1 MKLQD
6 RDFEVLAALER
17 WGVMGLGQVDGLLF
31 HKEVSGEERGR
42 LFFNDIRREDYWG
55 RAYKRLGGLE
65 KLGLVRIQRNDY
77 TWPVYLLTTRG
88 FELLRRRG
96 KTRFETPSQGISER
110 LVRHEIAT
118 VGVGLVLT
126 EVLGLGVNTARE
138 TWDWMGKKYGRRSQ
152 EARLT
157 MPDFLVGK
165 ANGNVEHI
173 VEVELTPKSRRRYA
187 EIFTSHQRRLPDHRT
202 SKILYIVG
210 WPGGV
215 GHVMRLGRKFEAS
228 AVQAAQLSDF
238 RAQLGRCEFAPSYYP
253 RTPFFLATKETPTA
267 PLDAEQEAAR

>member
-1 MKLQD
+1 MKLQE
-6 RDFEVLAALER
+6 RDFKVLEALER

-31 HKEVSGEERGR
+31 HKEVSGEERAR

-65 KLGLVRIQRNDY
+65 KLGLVRVQRSDY
-77 TWPVYLLTTRG
+77 TWPVYLLTARG

-96 KTRFETPSQGISER
+96 KTRYETPSQGISER

-165 ANGNVEHI
+165 AGGDVEHI

-187 EIFTSHQRRLPDHRT
+187 EIFRSHQSRLPDHRT
-202 SKILYIVG
+202 SKILYIAG

-215 GHVMRLGRKFEAS
+215 GHLMRLGHRFEVS
-228 AVQAAQLSDF
+228 AIQAAQLSDF
-238 RAQLGRCEFAPSYYP
+238 RAKLGRCEFAPSYYP
-253 RTPFFLATKETPTA
+253 GTPFVLTNNETPA
-267 PLDAEQEAAR
+267 DSLDVEQEVAR